1 MEWSEGQSLQPVF
14 FGFPIHDLHDLLQH
28 LRVLDIDLP
37 FLQVLVLVPVLD
49 VGECLGRCLVDAS
62 SKVHQPIRKVLG
74 LLSFDKKTA
83 QIRLSLFHCLINNL

>member
-49 VGECLGRCLVDAS
+49 VGECLGR
-62 SKVHQPIRKVLG
+62 
-74 LLSFDKKTA
+74 
-83 QIRLSLFHCLINNL
+83 